1 MALPKGLSTCIQS
14 LQAQLSVMDYQF
26 QAKLLAD
33 SEHYDEPLRDKDILR
48 DRLTPVRAGSAD
60 SHSVLRVAQACRWPV
75 QSQLS
80 ALDDQFQAK
89 LLAESER
96 YEELLRDKEAL
107 NERWDEQNKQLLQ
120 QHEQLLEEVTADCD
134 DKVQVSLIT

>member
-1 MALPKGLSTCIQS
+1 M
-14 LQAQLSVMDYQF
+14 
-26 QAKLLAD
+26 
-33 SEHYDEPLRDKDILR
+33 
-48 DRLTPVRAGSAD
+48 
-60 SHSVLRVAQACRWPV
+60 

-96 YEELLRDKEAL
+96 YEELLRDKGAL

-120 QHEQLLEEVTADCD
+120 QHEQLLEEVTAECD
-134 DKVQVSLIT
+134 DKVQVSHVRSAQGVGYSCCAQQTSNLHLNLEVLLQSAP

>member
-1 MALPKGLSTCIQS
+1 M
-14 LQAQLSVMDYQF
+14 
-26 QAKLLAD
+26 
-33 SEHYDEPLRDKDILR
+33 
-48 DRLTPVRAGSAD
+48 
-60 SHSVLRVAQACRWPV
+60 

-120 QHEQLLEEVTADCD
+120 QHEQLLEEVTAECD